1 MMAVPPFHAHFGSTR
16 HGAGP
21 FTMGNPLT
29 TKVATTG

>member
-1 MMAVPPFHAHFGSTR
+1 MAVPLSHEYFGSTR

-29 TKVATTG
+29 MKVATTG